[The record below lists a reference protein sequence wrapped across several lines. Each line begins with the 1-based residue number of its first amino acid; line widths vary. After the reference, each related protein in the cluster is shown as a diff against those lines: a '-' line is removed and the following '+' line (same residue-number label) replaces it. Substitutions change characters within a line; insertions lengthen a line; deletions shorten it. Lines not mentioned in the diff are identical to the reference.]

1 MTNNQSKILTE
12 DELHEIQQKQRIY
25 YKNNKEKMDKYS
37 LEYYYKHQ
45 EKYKKYSR
53 ERYQS
58 IGSDYYK
65 NNKKEILLKKRQKY
79 YLDKNKPF
87 LSLEESKKKNIELP
101 SDLPIVKSSCQA
113 KTNEI
118 IKNLEI
124 LKLKAEDF
132 KKSLNDN

>member
-12 DELHEIQQKQRIY
+12 EQKEDRKQKRKIY
-25 YKNNKEKMDKYS
+25 YEKNKEKINKYL
-37 LEYYYKHQ
+37 LEYYYKNQ
-45 EKYKKYSR
+45 EKYKKYHR
-53 ERYQS
+53 ERYKK
-58 IGSDYYK
+58 IGCEYYNK
-65 NNKKEILLKKRQKY
+65 NKKEILLKKRQQY
-79 YLDKNKPF
+79 CLEKNKPF
-87 LSLEESKKKNIELP
+87 LSLEENKKKNIELP

-124 LKLKAEDF
+124 LKIKAEAF

>member
-12 DELHEIQQKQRIY
+12 DEKEERRQKRKIY
-25 YKNNKEKMDKYS
+25 YENNKEKISKY
-37 LEYYYKHQ
+37 LLDYYYKNQ
-45 EKYKKYSR
+45 EKYKKYHR
-53 ERYQS
+53 ERYKTKG
-58 IGSDYYK
+58 IEYYK

-79 YLDKNKPF
+79 YLEKNKPF
-87 LSLEESKKKNIELP
+87 LSLEENKKKNIELP

-118 IKNLEI
+118 IKNLEL
-124 LKLKAEDF
+124 LKLKSEAF